1 MAIKKL
7 KISVSGVRGVV
18 GEALTPALAS
28 SFAAAFGE
36 YVGKGRVIVGK
47 DTRLTGDMYEKS
59 VIAGLLS
66 VGCQPVLI
74 GVVPTP
80 TVQIMVKNLNATGGI
95 AITASHNP
103 IEWNAL
109 KLIGGGGLFLN
120 YNEALELLDVY
131 NQPARA
137 YVAESEYRNIR
148 TLDNAFAI
156 HEARVLDNVDVKLI
170 KEAKLKVVVDCC
182 NGAGAPYA
190 QSFLEKLGCE
200 VIPIFDE
207 IDGTFHRRP
216 EPIAENLTKL
226 SETVVA
232 QKADIGFALDPDADR
247 IVVVGADGVAIGEQ
261 NSIVLVTE
269 HLLSQSKGE
278 GKVVVNIQTTKSV
291 GDIAAKY
298 GCECHYTPVG
308 EINVTQQILKHGA
321 IIGGEGGSGGIIFPK
336 VHPGRDSFTGMA
348 LILEMMAMRK
358 QTLAEIMT
366 TIPTYENRGFKIP
379 CSGEKAQRLIR
390 HLSKKYEELSPDTI
404 DGLRINFETSWILI
418 RSSNTEP
425 IIRLYVE
432 ATTIKERN
440 ALSERFLDEINAF
453 NSK

>member
-36 YVGKGRVIVGK
+36 YVGKGRVVVGK

-137 YVAESEYRNIR
+137 YVGESEYRNIR
-148 TLDNAFAI
+148 TLENAFTV
-156 HEARVLDNVDVKLI
+156 HETRVFDNLDVELI
-170 KEAKLKVVVDCC
+170 KKAKLKVAVDCC

-190 QSFLEKLGCE
+190 KSFLEKLGCE
-200 VIPIFDE
+200 VVAIFDE
-207 IDGTFHRRP
+207 IDGTFHRKP
-216 EPIAENLTKL
+216 EPIAENLTEL

-232 QKADIGFALDPDADR
+232 YGCDIGFALDPDADR
-247 IVVVGADGVAIGEQ
+247 IVVIGSDGIAIGEQ

-269 HLLSQSKGE
+269 HLLSQSQGE

-308 EINVTQQILKHGA
+308 EINVTQQILKLGA
-321 IIGGEGGSGGIIFPK
+321 VIGGEGGSGGIIFPK

-348 LILEMMAMRK
+348 LILEMMVMRN
-358 QTLAEIMT
+358 QSLVEIMK
-366 TIPTYENRGFKIP
+366 TIPTYENQGFKIP

-390 HLSKKYEELSPDTI
+390 HLSRKYVKLNPDTI
-404 DGLRINFETSWILI
+404 DGLRINFQTSWILI

-432 ATTIKERN
+432 ATTIKERDTLAN
-440 ALSERFLDEINAF
+440 KFMKEINQF
-453 NSK
+453 NAE